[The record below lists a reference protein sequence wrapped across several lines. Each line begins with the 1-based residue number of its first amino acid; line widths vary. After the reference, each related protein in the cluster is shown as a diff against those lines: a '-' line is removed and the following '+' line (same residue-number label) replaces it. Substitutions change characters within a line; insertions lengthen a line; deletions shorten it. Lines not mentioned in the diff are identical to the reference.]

1 MHATTVHFETWCCS
15 ISTKHPVPLWLAFYK
30 CRLLTLSGRCLGS
43 HVRLCALCD
52 ELSWSSESKNK
63 TSGRFLVKCWK
74 QANNTYEVSL
84 TLSAVH
90 RQKYVDA
97 RRNFSAVGK
106 SRAHWIKR
114 HNFSSQRRNNKS
126 AAIFATFRIHYECI
140 QCDIQKERA
149 TIFKNFTPKRIWRH
163 HCSYFGGGNC
173 PKLSNPS
180 GHIDS
185 EHYNSNCVM

>member
-1 MHATTVHFETWCCS
+1 MLDYARCVTSWADRASPETRPADASWWSAENKRTTRM
-15 ISTKHPVPLWLAFYK
+15 K
-30 CRLLTLSGRCLGS
+30 CRWR
-43 HVRLCALCD
+43 
-52 ELSWSSESKNK
+52 W
-63 TSGRFLVKCWK
+63 
-74 QANNTYEVSL
+74 
-84 TLSAVH
+84 AVF

-149 TIFKNFTPKRIWRH
+149 TIFKNFTSNRIWRH
-163 HCSYFGGGNC
+163 HCSSFGGGNS